1 MIGIPNANLYRKLL
15 KQEIDSEKLNMVYN
29 YD

>member
-15 KQEIDSEKLNMVYN
+15 KQEIDSEKLNIGRGT
-29 YD
+29 